1 MSYVLFTDSCCNLP
15 EEKIEEFQLKVI
27 PMTMIIECGEAI
39 SAEKMNNEEGY
50 KKIYQLLREEK
61 NISTSCINTATFV
74 EKFEKE
80 LVKGND
86 VLYIAFS
93 SALSQTYECSK
104 AAASELQAKYPD
116 RKIVVIDSLCAS
128 VGEGLFVM
136 YVAKMRLEGKSLEEV
151 AEWAESNKMRICH
164 YFSVDDLRWLFKGG
178 RVSKASFIIAN
189 MAKIKPLM
197 FTNDEG
203 KLVGIKNVIGRK
215 KSLFEIADNICERI
229 KDQHPEEQLVII
241 GHGDCIDDAHIL
253 ADRIASKVKVK
264 EFMFQYIDP
273 VIGAH
278 SGPGTIAAFCLGDH
292 R

>member
-15 EEKIEEFQLKVI
+15 KNKIAELDLKVI
-27 PMTMIIECGEAI
+27 PMTIVIDGEGI
-39 SAEKMNNEEGY
+39 SADTLNNEEGY
-50 KKIYQLLREEK
+50 QKIYSLLREDK

-74 EKFEKE
+74 EEFEKE
-80 LVKGND
+80 LKKGND
-86 VLYIAFS
+86 ILYIAFS

-104 AAASELQAKYPD
+104 AAAEELKAKYPKN
-116 RKIVVIDSLCAS
+116 KIVVIDSLCAS
-128 VGEGLFVM
+128 VGEGLLLI
-136 YVAKMRLEGKSLEEV
+136 YAANLKLDGKSLDEV
-151 AEWAESNKMRICH
+151 AKWVEDNKMRVCH
-164 YFSVDDLRWLFKGG
+164 YFSVDDLHWLFKGG

-197 FTNDEG
+197 YTNDEG

-215 KSLFEIADNICERI
+215 KSLFEIADCICERI

-253 ADRIASKVKVK
+253 ADRIASKIKVK
-264 EFMFQYIDP
+264 EFMFQYLDP

-278 SGPGTIAAFCLGDH
+278 SGPGTISAFCLGDH

>member
-1 MSYVLFTDSCCNLP
+1 MSYTLFTDSCCNLP
-15 EEKIEEFQLKVI
+15 KDKIAEFDLKVI
-27 PMTMIIECGEAI
+27 PMTIVIEGEGF
-39 SAEKMNNEEGY
+39 SADTLNNEEGY
-50 KKIYQLLREEK
+50 KKIYNLLRENK

-74 EKFEKE
+74 EEFEKE
-80 LVKGND
+80 LIKGND
-86 VLYIAFS
+86 ILYVAFS

-104 AAASELQAKYPD
+104 AAAEELQQKYPN

-128 VGEGLFVM
+128 VGEGLLDM
-136 YVAKMRLEGKSLEEV
+136 YAANLRKEGKTLEET
-151 AEWAESNKMRICH
+151 AEWIENNKMRVCH
-164 YFSVDDLRWLFKGG
+164 YFSVDDLHWLFKGG

-197 FTNDEG
+197 YNNDEG

-215 KSLFEIADNICERI
+215 KSIFEIADCICERI

-241 GHGDCIDDAHIL
+241 GHGDCIEDAQLL
-253 ADRIASKVKVK
+253 ADRIASKIKVK
-264 EFMFQYIDP
+264 EFMFQYLDP

-278 SGPGTIAAFCLGDH
+278 SGPGTISAFCLGDH